1 MPIPNSLMAN
11 AALHAEWRQDF
22 HRHPEVAFEEK
33 RTAGLVA
40 ERLRSFGC
48 DQVVEGLGGTGV
60 VGVIHGRGGEGA
72 SWDASKAV
80 LFRADMDALPMPEA
94 NSFDHASQH
103 PGKMHGCGHDGHTTM
118 LLAAAQYLAE
128 TRAFDGAVV
137 LCFQPAEEKGG
148 GAGVMI
154 EQGLLDRFPCRE
166 AYALHNLPGL
176 PIGAF
181 QAVAGPITA
190 AAWDIE
196 VIFKGYGGHAAHPEQ
211 ASDTIVAAAQF
222 VTAAQAIPARS
233 VNPVTAVVVSFTA
246 INGGDAFNVLP
257 EEVRLKGTVRCFNT
271 ETGLA
276 VVERLHALAA
286 GLSQANG
293 AVMPVSITIDVDPVA
308 YPATVNTPA
317 ETDFARSVAAE
328 IAGVENVLEARPEMG
343 AEDFSYFLER
353 MPGSFLYI
361 GNGDSA
367 PLHNPGYDFDDR
379 ATAYGAAFFARLA
392 ERALPLP

>member
-1 MPIPNSLMAN
+1 MPIPNSLMAK
-11 AALHAEWRQDF
+11 AELHAEWRRDF

-40 ERLRSFGC
+40 ERLRGFGC

-60 VGVIHGRGGEGA
+60 VGVIHGRGGSAG
-72 SWDASKAV
+72 WDAAKAV
-80 LFRADMDALPMPEA
+80 LFRADMDALPMTEA
-94 NSFDHASQH
+94 NGFEHVSQN
-103 PGKMHGCGHDGHTTM
+103 PGAMHGCGHDGHTTM

-128 TRAFDGAVV
+128 TRAFDGSLV

-154 EQGLLDRFPCRE
+154 RDGLLERFPCRE

-176 PIGAF
+176 PVGAF
-181 QAVAGPITA
+181 KAVAGPITA
-190 AAWDIE
+190 AAWDFQ
-196 VIFKGYGGHAAHPEQ
+196 VSVKGVGGHAAHPES

-222 VTAAQAIPARS
+222 VTAAQAIPARG
-233 VNPVTAVVVSFTA
+233 VNPTTAVVLSFTT

-257 EEVRLKGTVRCFNT
+257 DEVRLKGTVRCFNT
-271 ETGLA
+271 ETGRA
-276 VVERLHALAA
+276 VVDRLHVLAA
-286 GLSQANG
+286 GLSLANG
-293 AVMPVSITIDVDPVA
+293 AKNPVTITIDVDPDA
-308 YPATVNTPA
+308 YPATINSVA

-328 IAGVENVLEARPEMG
+328 VSGAENVFDARPEMG
-343 AEDFSYFLER
+343 AEDFSYFLEQ

-367 PLHNPGYDFDDR
+367 PLHNSSYDFNDST
-379 ATAYGAAFFARLA
+379 TAYGAAYFVRLA
-392 ERALPLP
+392 ERALPLS